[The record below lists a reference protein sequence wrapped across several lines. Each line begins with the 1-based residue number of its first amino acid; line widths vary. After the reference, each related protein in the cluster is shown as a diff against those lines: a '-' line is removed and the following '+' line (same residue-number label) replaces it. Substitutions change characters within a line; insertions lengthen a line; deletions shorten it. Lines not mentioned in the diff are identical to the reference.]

1 MTTNEETSQYGR
13 NKRELLFDC
22 DHKHGLYF
30 QADGDWVFAVAKLC
44 EHLTNSVLL
53 TSPYIHNLKQS
64 NDTDG
69 EIQ

>member
-1 MTTNEETSQYGR
+1 MRKPHNTEGTTD
-13 NKRELLFDC
+13 LLLL
-22 DHKHGLYF
+22 KHGLYF

-44 EHLTNSVLL
+44 EHLMNSVLL